1 MRIVGRAAVA
11 ACIVALGLSACVAAP
26 GASPDPSAS
35 PSASASPAVSASPSA
50 SPAPAVSASPA
61 ASPSGIPCPTP
72 LPINP
77 ATGAMVTTVEALAA
91 LGDAA
96 AACYGTAKLE
106 VIAYVPGDLRA
117 GFVSGYTYAPAWLY
131 SDMQF
136 AFLASSRDP
145 ARMAWLDVYVPPS
158 IGACAT
164 QDSPDCVLHPYLQS
178 WLGVIGHFNDPASAT
193 CTATPFSATDAAT
206 PPITP
211 ARSEAACRTH
221 FVMDS
226 FWQQKPYG
234 DVPVVNAAM
243 CPVEPIT
250 IEQMV
255 AVGATIGDWYGLSC
269 LGDREMTFDAY
280 VVPGVGLLSGREQY
294 PVEPRGLAD
303 PLNTGIVLTETRAGA
318 EDAAHWFVARVPPD
332 LAGESGTGSCDGS
345 AVDPASCPFASYV
358 GKYVRITGH
367 YDDYE
372 SMTCKVS
379 GGPGG
384 SATPEPAPITPDAVI
399 LGCREQFV
407 VDTLAAA
414 TGPAPSPSATPPT
427 TSTATYH

>member
-11 ACIVALGLSACVAAP
+11 ASIVTLVASACVAAP

-35 PSASASPAVSASPSA
+35 AAASSSPASSAVASASPSGVPASTP
-50 SPAPAVSASPA
+50 
-61 ASPSGIPCPTP
+61 PCPTP

-77 ATGAMVTTVEALAA
+77 ATGAMVTSVEALAA

-96 AACYGTAKLE
+96 AACYGDAVLE
-106 VIAYVPGDLRA
+106 VTAYLPADL
-117 GFVSGYTYAPAWLY
+117 GVGYVSGYTYAPAWLY

-136 AFLASSRDP
+136 AFLASTRDL
-145 ARMAWLDVYVPPS
+145 AKTAWLNAYVPPS
-158 IGACAT
+158 LGACVGT
-164 QDSPDCVLHPYLQS
+164 QDSPDCVLHQYLRR
-178 WLGVIGHFNDPASAT
+178 WVGVDGHFNDPASAT
-193 CTATPFSATDAAT
+193 CTATPLSATDPAT

-211 ARSEAACRTH
+211 AQSEATCRTH
-221 FVMDS
+221 FVLDA
-226 FWQQKPYG
+226 FWEQLPFG

-255 AVGATIGDWYGLSC
+255 AVGATIGPWYGLSC
-269 LGDREMTFDAY
+269 LPDREMTFDAY
-280 VVPGVGLLSGREQY
+280 VVPGVGLLSGMEQY
-294 PVEPRGLAD
+294 PVEPRWLAD
-303 PLNTGIVLTETRAGA
+303 PLNTGVVLTEIKTGA
-318 EDAAHWFVARVPPD
+318 EDPAHWFIARVPPD
-332 LAGESGTGSCDGS
+332 LVGDSGTGSCDGS
-345 AVDPASCPFASYV
+345 AVDPATCPFASYV

-372 SMTCKVS
+372 STTCAVS

-384 SATPEPAPITPDAVI
+384 TVTPGTTPITPEAVI

-407 VDTLAAA
+407 VDTVVAA
-414 TGPAPSPSATPPT
+414 TGPEPSPTPPT
-427 TSTATYH
+427 TSTNAHR